1 MISAQNLAEREHK
14 RLEVRKATYKA
25 ILEQLC
31 RKIKAASELGERSLF
46 LTIPPF
52 TIGYPAYEIES
63 TTAYIQRQLDRL
75 GYKVIKVAQ
84 GTLGVSWGD
93 TKPKGPV
100 IIDHSVEEES
110 TRNISL
116 PSLANLQK
124 TAAKLRGSSKGS
136 R

>member
-31 RKIKAASELGERSLF
+31 RKIKSASELGERSLF
-46 LTIPPF
+46 VTIPPF
-52 TIGYPAYEIES
+52 TIGYPAYEIDS
-63 TTAYIQRQLDRL
+63 TTVYIQRQLDRL
-75 GYKVIKVAQ
+75 GYKVIKVAR
-84 GTLGVSWGD
+84 GTLGISWCA
-93 TKPKGPV
+93 KPKGPV

-110 TRNISL
+110 TRSISL

-124 TAAKLRGSSKGS
+124 TAAKLRGSK

>member
-1 MISAQNLAEREHK
+1 MISAQNLADREHK

-31 RKIKAASELGERSLF
+31 RKIKSASELGERSVF
-46 LTIPPF
+46 LTIPLF

-100 IIDHSVEEES
+100 IIDHSSEEDS

-124 TAAKLRGSSKGS
+124 TAAKLRGKK
-136 R
+136 

>member
-1 MISAQNLAEREHK
+1 MISAQNLAERDHK

-100 IIDHSVEEES
+100 IIDHSAEEES

-124 TAAKLRGSSKGS
+124 TAAKLRGKK
-136 R
+136 

>member
-31 RKIKAASELGERSLF
+31 RKIKSASELGERSLF

-52 TIGYPAYEIES
+52 TIGYPAYEIDS
-63 TTAYIQRQLDRL
+63 TTVYIQRQLDRL
-75 GYKVIKVAQ
+75 GYKVIKVAR
-84 GTLGVSWGD
+84 GTLGISWCA
-93 TKPKGPV
+93 KPNGPV
-100 IIDHSVEEES
+100 IIDHSVEEDS
-110 TRNISL
+110 MRSISL

-124 TAAKLRGSSKGS
+124 TAAKLRGKK
-136 R
+136 

>member
-1 MISAQNLAEREHK
+1 MISAQNLADREHK

-31 RKIKAASELGERSLF
+31 RKIKSASELGERSVF

-52 TIGYPAYEIES
+52 TIGYPAYDIERA
-63 TTAYIQRQLDRL
+63 TEYIQRQLSRL

-84 GTLGVSWGD
+84 GVLGVSWGEV
-93 TKPKGPV
+93 KSKGPV
-100 IIDHSVEEES
+100 IIDHSADEDPVK
-110 TRNISL
+110 NISL

-124 TAAKLRGSSKGS
+124 TAAKLRGKK
-136 R
+136 

>member
-1 MISAQNLAEREHK
+1 
-14 RLEVRKATYKA
+14 LE
-25 ILEQLC
+25 
-31 RKIKAASELGERSLF
+31 
-46 LTIPPF
+46 
-52 TIGYPAYEIES
+52 
-63 TTAYIQRQLDRL
+63 RL

-100 IIDHSVEEES
+100 VIDHSVEEES
-110 TRNISL
+110 TRSIAL

-124 TAAKLRGSSKGS
+124 TAAKLRGK

>member
-1 MISAQNLAEREHK
+1 MSRMISAQNLAERERK

-31 RKIKAASELGERSLF
+31 RKIKSASELGERSLF

-52 TIGYPAYEIES
+52 TIGYPAYDIDKATE
-63 TTAYIQRQLDRL
+63 YIQRQLDRL

-100 IIDHSVEEES
+100 VIDHSAEED
-110 TRNISL
+110 TRSIAL
-116 PSLANLQK
+116 PSLANLHK
-124 TAAKLRGSSKGS
+124 TATKLRGKN
-136 R
+136 

>member
-1 MISAQNLAEREHK
+1 MISAQNLAERERK

-31 RKIKAASELGERSLF
+31 RKIKSASELGERSLF

-52 TIGYPAYEIES
+52 TIGYPAYDLD
-63 TTAYIQRQLDRL
+63 TATEYLQRQLVRL
-75 GYKVIKVAQ
+75 GYKVIKVAR

-100 IIDHSVEEES
+100 VIDHSEEDTKS
-110 TRNISL
+110 IAL

-124 TAAKLRGSSKGS
+124 TAAKLRG
-136 R
+136 RT

>member
-1 MISAQNLAEREHK
+1 
-14 RLEVRKATYKA
+14 V
-25 ILEQLC
+25 
-31 RKIKAASELGERSLF
+31 
-46 LTIPPF
+46 
-52 TIGYPAYEIES
+52 
-63 TTAYIQRQLDRL
+63 YIQRQLDRL

-100 IIDHSVEEES
+100 IIDHSNEEES

-124 TAAKLRGSSKGS
+124 TAAKLRGKK
-136 R
+136 

>member
-31 RKIKAASELGERSLF
+31 RKIKSASELGERSLF

-52 TIGYPAYEIES
+52 TIGYPAYDIDS
-63 TTAYIQRQLDRL
+63 TTVYIQRQLGRL

-84 GTLGVSWGD
+84 ATLGVSWGD
-93 TKPKGPV
+93 TKPKGPIV
-100 IIDHSVEEES
+100 IDHSVEEES
-110 TRNISL
+110 TRSIAL

-124 TAAKLRGSSKGS
+124 TAAKLRGKK
-136 R
+136 

>member
-52 TIGYPAYEIES
+52 TIGYPAYESDS
-63 TTAYIQRQLDRL
+63 TTVYIQRQLDRL
-75 GYKVIKVAQ
+75 GYKVIKVAR

-93 TKPKGPV
+93 TKPRGPV

-110 TRNISL
+110 TRSIEF

-124 TAAKLRGSSKGS
+124 TAAKLRGKK
-136 R
+136 

>member
-84 GTLGVSWGD
+84 GTLGISWGD

-100 IIDHSVEEES
+100 VIDHSAEEDS
-110 TRNISL
+110 TRSISL

-124 TAAKLRGSSKGS
+124 TAAKLRGKK
-136 R
+136 

>member
-31 RKIKAASELGERSLF
+31 RKIKSASELGERSLF
-46 LTIPPF
+46 VTIPPF
-52 TIGYPAYEIES
+52 TIGYPAYEIE
-63 TTAYIQRQLDRL
+63 TTTVYIQRQLERL

-84 GTLGVSWGD
+84 ATLGVSWCA
-93 TKPKGPV
+93 KPKGPV

-110 TRNISL
+110 TRSISL

-124 TAAKLRGSSKGS
+124 TAAKLRGKK
-136 R
+136 

>member
-1 MISAQNLAEREHK
+1 MITAQNLADREHK

-31 RKIKAASELGERSLF
+31 RKIKSASELGERSVF

-52 TIGYPAYEIES
+52 TIGYPAYDIDRATE
-63 TTAYIQRQLDRL
+63 YIQRQLGRL
-75 GYKVIKVAQ
+75 GYKVIKVAH
-84 GTLGVSWGD
+84 GTLGISWGE

-100 IIDHSVEEES
+100 IIDHSAEEES
-110 TRNISL
+110 VRNISL

-124 TAAKLRGSSKGS
+124 TAAQLRKKK
-136 R
+136 

>member
-31 RKIKAASELGERSLF
+31 RKIKSASELGERSLF

-52 TIGYPAYEIES
+52 TIGYPAYEIDS
-63 TTAYIQRQLDRL
+63 TTAYIQRQLERL

-84 GTLGVSWGD
+84 GTLGVSWCD

-100 IIDHSVEEES
+100 IIDHSEEES
-110 TRNISL
+110 TRSIAL

-124 TAAKLRGSSKGS
+124 TAAKLRGKK
-136 R
+136 

>member
-1 MISAQNLAEREHK
+1 MISAQNLAERERK

-31 RKIKAASELGERSLF
+31 RKIKSASELGERSLF

-52 TIGYPAYEIES
+52 TIGYPAYDIDAATE
-63 TTAYIQRQLDRL
+63 YLQRQLDRL
-75 GYKVIKVAQ
+75 GYKVIKVAR

-100 IIDHSVEEES
+100 VIDHSEDDTKS
-110 TRNISL
+110 IAL

-124 TAAKLRGSSKGS
+124 TAAKLRGK
-136 R
+136 

>member
-1 MISAQNLAEREHK
+1 MISAQNLAERERK

-52 TIGYPAYEIES
+52 TIGYPAYEIDS
-63 TTAYIQRQLDRL
+63 TTAYIQRQLERL

-84 GTLGVSWGD
+84 ATLGVSWGD
-93 TKPKGPV
+93 AKPKGPV

-110 TRNISL
+110 TRSISL

-124 TAAKLRGSSKGS
+124 TAAKLRGKK
-136 R
+136 

>member
-52 TIGYPAYEIES
+52 TIGYPAYEIDS
-63 TTAYIQRQLDRL
+63 TTVYIQRQLVRL
-75 GYKVIKVAQ
+75 GYKVIKVAR

-124 TAAKLRGSSKGS
+124 TAAKLRGKK
-136 R
+136 

>member
-31 RKIKAASELGERSLF
+31 RKIKAASELGERSIF

-63 TTAYIQRQLDRL
+63 TTVYIQRQLDRL

-100 IIDHSVEEES
+100 IIDHSNEEES

-124 TAAKLRGSSKGS
+124 TAAKLRGKK
-136 R
+136 

>member
-52 TIGYPAYEIES
+52 TIGYPAYDIDS
-63 TTAYIQRQLDRL
+63 TTVYIQRQLDRL
-75 GYKVIKVAQ
+75 GYKVIKVAR
-84 GTLGVSWGD
+84 GTLGISWGD
-93 TKPKGPV
+93 TKTKGPV
-100 IIDHSVEEES
+100 IIDHSAEEES

-124 TAAKLRGSSKGS
+124 TAAKLRGKK
-136 R
+136 

>member
-1 MISAQNLAEREHK
+1 MITAQNLADREHK

-31 RKIKAASELGERSLF
+31 RKIKSASELGERSLF

-52 TIGYPAYEIES
+52 TIGYPAYDIDRATE
-63 TTAYIQRQLDRL
+63 YIQRQLGRL
-75 GYKVIKVAQ
+75 GYKVIKVAH
-84 GTLGVSWGD
+84 GTLGISWGE

-100 IIDHSVEEES
+100 VIDHSAEEES
-110 TRNISL
+110 VRNISL

-124 TAAKLRGSSKGS
+124 TAAQLRKKK
-136 R
+136 

>member
-1 MISAQNLAEREHK
+1 MLVSAQNLAEREHK

-31 RKIKAASELGERSLF
+31 RKIKSASELGERSLF
-46 LTIPPF
+46 VTIPPF
-52 TIGYPAYEIES
+52 TIGYPAYEIET
-63 TTAYIQRQLDRL
+63 TTAYIQRQLGRL

-84 GTLGVSWGD
+84 GTLGVSWCA
-93 TKPKGPV
+93 KPKGPV

-110 TRNISL
+110 TRSISL

-124 TAAKLRGSSKGS
+124 TAAKLRGKK
-136 R
+136 

>member
-1 MISAQNLAEREHK
+1 MISAQHLAEREHK

-31 RKIKAASELGERSLF
+31 RKIKSASELGERSLF

-52 TIGYPAYEIES
+52 TIGYPAYDVDRA
-63 TTAYIQRQLDRL
+63 TDYLQRQLVRL
-75 GYKVIKVAQ
+75 GYKVIKVAH

-100 IIDHSVEEES
+100 IIDHSAEEES
-110 TRNISL
+110 TRSISL

-124 TAAKLRGSSKGS
+124 TAAKLRGKK
-136 R
+136 

>member
-1 MISAQNLAEREHK
+1 MISAQTLAAREHK

-25 ILEQLC
+25 ILEQIC
-31 RKIKAASELGERSLF
+31 RKIKSASELGERSVF

-52 TIGYPAYEIES
+52 TIGYPAYDIET
-63 TTAYIQRQLDRL
+63 TTAYIQRQLVRL
-75 GYKVIKVAQ
+75 GYNVIKVAQ

-100 IIDHSVEEES
+100 VIDHSTDGEE

-124 TAAKLRGSSKGS
+124 TAAKLRGTKGS
-136 R
+136 K

>member
-31 RKIKAASELGERSLF
+31 RKIKSASELGERSLF

-52 TIGYPAYEIES
+52 TIGYPAYDIDRA
-63 TTAYIQRQLDRL
+63 TDYTQRQLGRL

-84 GTLGVSWGD
+84 GTLGVSWCA
-93 TKPKGPV
+93 KPKGPV
-100 IIDHSVEEES
+100 VIDHSVEEES
-110 TRNISL
+110 TRSISL

-124 TAAKLRGSSKGS
+124 TAAKLRGKK
-136 R
+136 

>member
-1 MISAQNLAEREHK
+1 MISAQNLAEREHN

-31 RKIKAASELGERSLF
+31 RKIKSASELGERSVF

-52 TIGYPAYEIES
+52 TIGYPAYDIDR
-63 TTAYIQRQLDRL
+63 TTEYIQRQLSRL

-84 GTLGVSWGD
+84 ATLGISWGD
-93 TKPKGPV
+93 TKPKGPIV
-100 IIDHSVEEES
+100 IDHSTEEA

-124 TAAKLRGSSKGS
+124 TAAKLRGKK
-136 R
+136 